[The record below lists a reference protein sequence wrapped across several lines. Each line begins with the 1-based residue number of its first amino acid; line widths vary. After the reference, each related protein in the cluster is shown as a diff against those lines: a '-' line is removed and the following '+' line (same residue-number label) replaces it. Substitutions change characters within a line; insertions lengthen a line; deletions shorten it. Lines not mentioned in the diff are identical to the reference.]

1 MSDDYKQPI
10 KVLIAK
16 VGLDGHERGA
26 RAISFGLRD
35 EGMEVI
41 YTGIRQSIESIVKA
55 VIQEDV
61 DVLGLSSLAGA
72 HDFLPEIID
81 QIRKEGRDD
90 VLVIAGGI
98 IPDDDIPFLKN
109 GGVSAVFQ
117 PGSTIKDI
125 AQYIRDNVAGVK
137 GSNENVHAPHK

>member
-1 MSDDYKQPI
+1 MSNASKVPI

-41 YTGIRQSIESIVKA
+41 YTGIRQTVESIVQAA
-55 VIQEDV
+55 VQEDV

-72 HDFLPEIID
+72 HDLLPEMVEKL
-81 QIRKEGRDD
+81 KENGRGD
-90 VLVIAGGI
+90 VLVLAGGI
-98 IPDDDIPFLKN
+98 IPDEDIPALKA

-117 PGSTIKDI
+117 PGATIKEI
-125 AQYIRDNVAGVK
+125 ADFIRSNVK
-137 GSNENVHAPHK
+137 K

>member
-1 MSDDYKQPI
+1 MIIQKEKNMSEGFSVPV

-16 VGLDGHERGA
+16 IGLDGHERGA

-41 YTGIRQSIESIVKA
+41 YTGIRQSIDSIVQA

-72 HDFLPEIID
+72 HELLPEMID
-81 QIRKEGRDD
+81 RIKIQGRDD

-98 IPDDDIPFLKN
+98 IPDEDIPKLKA
-109 GGVSAVFQ
+109 GGVSAVFP
-117 PGSTIKDI
+117 PGSTIKEI
-125 AQYIRDNVAGVK
+125 AQFIRDNV
-137 GSNENVHAPHK
+137 SRER

>member
-1 MSDDYKQPI
+1 MSNTSKVPI

-26 RAISFGLRD
+26 RVISFGLRD

-41 YTGIRQSIESIVKA
+41 YTGIRQSVDSIVQA

-72 HDFLPEIID
+72 HDLLPDIIE
-81 QIRKEGRDD
+81 QIKKKGKDD
-90 VLVIAGGI
+90 LLVLAGGI
-98 IPDDDIPFLKN
+98 IPDEDIPILKSK
-109 GGVSAVFQ
+109 GVSEVYQ
-117 PGSTIKDI
+117 PGASIKDI
-125 AQYIRDNVAGVK
+125 AQYIRDHVAK
-137 GSNENVHAPHK
+137 DKE